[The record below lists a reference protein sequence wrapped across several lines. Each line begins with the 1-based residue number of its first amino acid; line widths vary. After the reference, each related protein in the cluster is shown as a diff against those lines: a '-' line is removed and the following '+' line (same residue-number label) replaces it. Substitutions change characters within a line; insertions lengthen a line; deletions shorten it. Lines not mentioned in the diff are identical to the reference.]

1 MPRSAL
7 VEEPDVGWGLGTVT
21 LALYEPVPV
30 SAALSMLAE
39 ACGVSAILP
48 ALGDATVTLAVRDA
62 DAESVIR
69 EVARAA
75 GVEVEYAGGVLRT
88 VGKGEALRSVGLWEL
103 DGLDP
108 TATVDVLRLVA
119 GGGEVRVTGSR
130 VAVGG
135 APRVVAKVGEV
146 LVRLREGRDGWVC
159 RVTLVRVSES
169 MLREV
174 GARLDVSGR
183 VGLGVDAGGGNAGGA
198 APVAGVYARG
208 LAELVFAAR
217 GQDREAEVLSEGT
230 LYVLEGGTAR
240 LVQGDT
246 VPVPRRVVSAEG
258 TVSTLGFDFIETGF
272 VVDVGLQRFAEDVL
286 LRVTPEL
293 SSVTGSVD
301 GAPVRS
307 RSRVEVSAVV
317 REGEWL
323 AIAGLR
329 AVERAVESSGSPWS
343 SSLIGRSR
351 LERSSEDRLLV
362 LVRCERVYTGQGGG

>member
-1 MPRSAL
+1 M
-7 VEEPDVGWGLGTVT
+7 T

-62 DAESVIR
+62 DAEAVIR
-69 EVARAA
+69 DVARAA

-88 VGKGEALRSVGLWEL
+88 VGKGEALRSVGLFEL

-119 GGGEVRVTGSR
+119 GGGEVRVSGSR

-135 APRVVAKVGEV
+135 TARVVAQVGEV
-146 LVRLREGRDGWVC
+146 INRMRGGRDGWVV
-159 RVTLVRVSES
+159 RITLARVSES
-169 MLREV
+169 TLREV

-183 VGLGVDAGGGNAGGA
+183 VGVGLDAGAGNAA
-198 APVAGVYARG
+198 RSVPVAGVYARG

-217 GQDREAEVLSEGT
+217 GQDRDGEVLSEGT

-272 VVDVGLQRFAEDVL
+272 VVDVGLQRFADDVL
-286 LRVTPEL
+286 VRVTPEL
-293 SSVTGSVD
+293 SAVTGSVD

-317 REGEWL
+317 AEGEWL

-329 AVERAVESSGSPWS
+329 AVDRAAESSGSPWS

-351 LERSSEDRLLV
+351 LERSSEDRLVV
-362 LVRCERVYTGQGGG
+362 LVRCERVYTGQGGAAQ